1 MSRLNLTELA
11 SNIKTQDNA
20 CTQHPL
26 YCVYQKRTIVIDE
39 DRYGGIYVQEVWID
53 TDDYQEVE
61 SDELN
66 SALSVIAEGNSEV
79 TVIVDDCEYK
89 YEKKTVGLIP
99 VFVTACF
106 TRAGAESY
114 LAADGHN
121 LKQPYIYVHSL
132 CRNDEMIGLREH
144 LISTFQTEESL

>member
-20 CTQHPL
+20 ATQHPL

-39 DRYGGIYVQEVWID
+39 DCYGGIDVQEVWID
-53 TDDYQEVE
+53 TDDYREVE
-61 SDELN
+61 CDELN

-89 YEKKTVGLIP
+89 YEKKIVGLIP

-106 TRAGAESY
+106 TRAGAEAY
-114 LAADGHN
+114 LTSDGHN

-132 CRNDEMIGLREH
+132 CRNDEMTGLRDF
-144 LISTFQTEESL
+144 ITDTFLGVNQ